1 LEALDALPPDCVSRY
16 QPFWVARARVLK
28 ILGRSTEAAAAQQI
42 AIGLT
47 RDPAGRAFLKA
58 EPTSQQ

>member
-1 LEALDALPPDCVSRY
+1 V
-16 QPFWVARARVLK
+16 PFWVARARVLK